1 MISGIFRS
9 SGELRCYAIL
19 CAIFDREFSTYKQ
32 VVIDFI
38 LAHNGGG
45 GGRVSTGAW
54 KGKRVEEGKDIDK

>member
-1 MISGIFRS
+1 MLFCVLFSIVS
-9 SGELRCYAIL
+9 SVL
-19 CAIFDREFSTYKQ
+19 YKQ